1 MRCAGAT
8 RSAPSA
14 TPDATSHSSLQ
25 VGSALAE
32 PWSLLRFALVTTKQE
47 SNWDRRRHVRV
58 RPTGD
63 YDVRVEIVEGA
74 VFSRAQVVD
83 LSLGGVGMLIE
94 PPVDGYAVQ
103 SALELRIST
112 PEAEPV
118 RVSALVRHNARG
130 VCGAEF
136 QGLSEAALSALRRAV
151 SELLE
156 RGNLA

>member
-1 MRCAGAT
+1 
-8 RSAPSA
+8 
-14 TPDATSHSSLQ
+14 
-25 VGSALAE
+25 
-32 PWSLLRFALVTTKQE
+32 LVPTKQE
-47 SNWDRRRHVRV
+47 SNWEDRRRHVRV
-58 RPTGD
+58 RPAGD

-74 VFSRAQVVD
+74 VFSKVQVVD
-83 LSLGGVGMLIE
+83 LSLGGVGILIE
-94 PPVDGYAVQ
+94 PPVDGYALH

-118 RVSALVRHNARG
+118 RVSALVRHRARG

-136 QGLSEAALSALRRAV
+136 QGLSEAALAALRRAV